1 MSGQLA
7 LGGTSATVRRQDDAS
22 SQITLDRL
30 SNSSDRPT
38 DVLAGPTVRREDFPL
53 HDDVR
58 WLAASLGRVIRR
70 LEGDA
75 AFETIESLRKAC
87 RARRHVAPGAPSLDA
102 LLAQVEALPLERSA
116 VTARAFTLFFL
127 LINTAEQVHRVRRAR
142 AYRMIGNAEPQPAS
156 ARWAMRALHA
166 SGRDA
171 SEVERA
177 MLELDVRPVL
187 TAHPTESTRRTLL
200 ALQSR
205 VADLLL
211 AREPA
216 SLEERREIE
225 EKLDGE
231 VELLWITAE
240 VRHDRPSVNDEV
252 STVLWYLETRFLDA
266 GARARDALVRA
277 FEEEFATTSEAVQ
290 QLVPLRVGNWVG
302 GDRDGNPG
310 VTPEVTIATAR
321 RSSYAILGRYAHALA
336 DLVERISVSAS
347 IAPPSDDL
355 RASIESDCKLLPEV
369 YEANRRRNADEPL
382 RLKLTFM
389 LARVESTR
397 LLTAA
402 RDAGKNVED
411 PAAYVDAAQLERDLL
426 LARDS
431 LMRAGA
437 EHACRTTIDPM
448 IEMVRA
454 HGLHG
459 YLMDIRDHA
468 DVHRAALDDIA
479 AHVGIAPLEGESLRA
494 ELNQSRVLVDS
505 QVTLAQETMR
515 VLDTFRA
522 VRTIQAEMGELAA
535 STYIVSMTSEP
546 DDLMR
551 VLFLARDAGLV
562 NLAAASPES
571 HLDVVPLFETLDD
584 LEHAP
589 AVMRAL
595 LDDPIYR
602 RQLAARGN
610 LQEVMIGYS
619 DSGKDA
625 GILASSWALYQAQ
638 EALSEVFRNAGVE
651 LRLFH
656 GRGGSVGRGGGSP
669 VSRALAAL
677 PPGTVNGRIKITEQG
692 EIISQQFGLL
702 PVAERTLEVTLA
714 GALLQEFND
723 WPNAISSEELQEFRA
738 TMTDLAARGLSVYRD
753 LVHENDALFRMFRT
767 VTPIDELAE
776 ARFGSRPAYRPGAGE
791 GITGIRAIPWGFG
804 WTQIRLMLTGWL
816 GAGTALAH
824 YASTREGLDALRR
837 MAERWPFFDDLL
849 GKIEMVCAKTDI
861 QIGRAYVKNLGGD
874 LALLSR
880 LEREFASTVDA
891 LLRIRDSATLLRD
904 NPVLQSAIALRNP
917 YVDPLSLLQIAL
929 LRRKRKQGVDEQTR
943 AAVDAVLATTLSGI
957 AQGLRNTG

>member
-1 MSGQLA
+1 VS
-7 LGGTSATVRRQDDAS
+7 
-22 SQITLDRL
+22 
-30 SNSSDRPT
+30 
-38 DVLAGPTVRREDFPL
+38 AGPSVRREDVPL
-53 HDDVR
+53 HEDVR

-70 LEGDA
+70 LEGEV
-75 AFETIESLRKAC
+75 AFETIEGLRKAC
-87 RARRHVAPGAPSLDA
+87 RARRLGAAHARSLDE

-127 LINTAEQVHRVRRAR
+127 LINTGEQVHRVRRAR
-142 AYRMIGNAEPQPAS
+142 AYSSNESAEPQPAS
-156 ARWAMRALHA
+156 ARWAMRALHK
-166 SGRDA
+166 SGREA

-211 AREPA
+211 AREAA
-216 SLEERREIE
+216 SLDERREIE

-321 RSSYAILGRYAHALA
+321 RSSYAILGRYASALT

-347 IAPPSDDL
+347 IAAPSDDL
-355 RASIESDCKLLPEV
+355 RASIESDSRLLPEV

-397 LLTAA
+397 RLTAA
-402 RDAGKNVED
+402 LDAGKTGDD
-411 PAAYVDAAQLERDLL
+411 PSAYNDAAQLTRDLL
-426 LARDS
+426 LVRES

-468 DVHRAALDDIA
+468 DVHRAALGDVA
-479 AHVGIAPLEGESLRA
+479 AKLRIAPLEGETLRA
-494 ELNQSRVLVDS
+494 ELNKSRRLMDGHVSFS
-505 QVTLAQETMR
+505 QDTTR

-522 VRTIQAEMGELAA
+522 VRTIQTEMGELAA

-551 VLFLARDAGLV
+551 VLFLAREAGLV
-562 NLAAASPES
+562 NLGDAAQES

-584 LEHAP
+584 LERAP
-589 AVMRAL
+589 AVMSAL
-595 LDDPIYR
+595 LDDPVYR
-602 RQLAARGN
+602 RQLALRGN

-638 EALSEVFRNAGVE
+638 EALAEVFRNAGVE

-723 WPNAISSEELQEFRA
+723 WPKAISTDELNEFRA
-738 TMTDLAARGLSVYRD
+738 TMTDLSARGLSVYRE
-753 LVHENDALFRMFRT
+753 LVHENDALFRMFRM

-791 GITGIRAIPWGFG
+791 GISGIRAIPWGFG

-816 GAGTALAH
+816 GAGTALSH
-824 YASTREGLDALRR
+824 HASTPDGLDVLRK
-837 MAERWPFFDDLL
+837 MATRWPFFDDLL

-861 QIGRAYVKNLGGD
+861 EIARLYVKNLGGD
-874 LALLSR
+874 LTLLSR
-880 LEREFASTVDA
+880 LEREFANTVDA

-929 LRRKRKQGVDEQTR
+929 LKRKREQAADEKTR
-943 AAVDAVLATTLSGI
+943 AAVEAVLATTLSGI

>member
-1 MSGQLA
+1 
-7 LGGTSATVRRQDDAS
+7 
-22 SQITLDRL
+22 
-30 SNSSDRPT
+30 
-38 DVLAGPTVRREDFPL
+38 VLAGPTVRREDVAL

-70 LEGDA
+70 LEGEDA
-75 AFETIESLRKAC
+75 FQTIEALRKAC
-87 RARRHVAPGAPSLDA
+87 RARRHGDPGAQSLDA
-102 LLAQVEALPLERSA
+102 LIAQVEALSLERCA

-142 AYRMIGNAEPQPAS
+142 AYRAMDNAEPQPAS
-156 ARWAMRALHA
+156 AQWAMRSLRA
-166 SGRDA
+166 SGREA
-171 SEVERA
+171 AEVERA
-177 MLELDVRPVL
+177 MLGLDVRPVL

-211 AREPA
+211 AREGSPLA
-216 SLEERREIE
+216 ERREIE
-225 EKLDGE
+225 EMLDGE

-266 GARARDALVRA
+266 GARARDAFVRA
-277 FEEEFATTSEAVQ
+277 FEDEFGTRSEAVEE
-290 QLVPLRVGNWVG
+290 LVPIRVGNWVG

-310 VTPEVTIATAR
+310 VTPDVTIATAR

-336 DLVERISVSAS
+336 DLVERLSVSAS
-347 IAPPSDDL
+347 IAPPADEL
-355 RASIESDCKLLPEV
+355 RSSIETDSKLLPAV
-369 YEANRRRNADEPL
+369 YEANRRRNADEPV
-382 RLKLTFM
+382 RLKLTLM

-397 LLTAA
+397 RLTAA
-402 RDAGKNVED
+402 RDAGRETNE
-411 PAAYVDAAQLERDLL
+411 PAAYTDAAQLENDLL
-426 LARDS
+426 LVRES

-437 EHACRTTIDPM
+437 THTRRTTVEPM

-459 YLMDIRDHA
+459 YMMDVRDHA
-468 DVHRAALDDIA
+468 HVHRAAVDDIA
-479 AHVGIAPLEGESLRA
+479 VQLGIPPLEGDALRA
-494 ELNQSRVLVDS
+494 ELARSHPLVNQNVRVSD
-505 QVTLAQETMR
+505 ETTR
-515 VLDTFRA
+515 ALDTFRA
-522 VRTIQAEMGELAA
+522 VRTIQEEMGELSA
-535 STYIVSMTSEP
+535 STYIASMTTEP
-546 DDLMR
+546 DDVLR
-551 VLFLARDAGLV
+551 VLFLAREAGLID
-562 NLAAASPES
+562 LAGEPPVSRI
-571 HLDVVPLFETLDD
+571 DVVPLFETLDD
-584 LEHAP
+584 LERAP
-589 AVMRAL
+589 AVMTAL
-595 LDDPIYR
+595 LDDPLYR
-602 RQLAARGN
+602 RQLAARSN

-625 GILASSWALYQAQ
+625 GILASSWALYEAQ
-638 EALSEVFRNAGVE
+638 EALAAVFREAGVE

-714 GALLQEFND
+714 GALMQEFND
-723 WPNAISSEELQEFRA
+723 WPKAVSADEMREFRDV
-738 TMTDLAARGLSVYRD
+738 MTDLAARGLAVYRK
-753 LVHENDALFRMFRT
+753 LVHEDDTLFRMFRT

-791 GITGIRAIPWGFG
+791 GISGIRAIPWGFG

-824 YASTREGLDALRR
+824 YASTNEGLDVLRR
-837 MAERWPFFDDLL
+837 MAAKWPFFDDLL
-849 GKIEMVCAKTDI
+849 GKIEMVCAKTDLEI
-861 QIGRAYVKNLGGD
+861 ASAYVRNLGGD
-874 LALLSR
+874 LTLLSQ
-880 LEREFASTVDA
+880 LEREFEDTVDA
-891 LLRIRDSATLLRD
+891 VLRIRDSSTLLRE
-904 NPVLQSAIALRNP
+904 NAVLQSAIALRNP
-917 YVDPLSLLQIAL
+917 YVDPLSLLQIVL
-929 LRRKRKQGVDEQTR
+929 LKRKGELDGDKQT
-943 AAVDAVLATTLSGI
+943 ASDVDAVLATTLSGI

>member
-1 MSGQLA
+1 V
-7 LGGTSATVRRQDDAS
+7 LGGPA
-22 SQITLDRL
+22 
-30 SNSSDRPT
+30 
-38 DVLAGPTVRREDFPL
+38 VRREDVPL

-58 WLAASLGRVIRR
+58 WLAASLGRVIQR
-70 LEGDA
+70 LEGQA
-75 AFETIESLRKAC
+75 AFETIEALRRAC
-87 RARRHVAPGAPSLDA
+87 RARRHGESDAPSLDA
-102 LLAQVEALPLERSA
+102 LIAQVEALSLDECA

-142 AYRMIGNAEPQPAS
+142 AYRTIDNAEPQPAS
-156 ARWAMRALHA
+156 AQWAMRALHA
-166 SGRDA
+166 SGHSA
-171 SEVERA
+171 SEIERA

-211 AREPA
+211 AREGA
-216 SLEERREIE
+216 AQAERRETE
-225 EKLDGE
+225 EMLDGE
-231 VELLWITAE
+231 IELLWITAE

-277 FEEEFATTSEAVQ
+277 FEDEFGTTSEAIEQ
-290 QLVPLRVGNWVG
+290 IVPLRVGNWVG

-321 RSSYAILGRYAHALA
+321 RSSYAILGRYADSLA
-336 DLVERISVSAS
+336 DLVERLSVSAS
-347 IAPPSDDL
+347 IAPPTDDL
-355 RASIESDCKLLPEV
+355 RASVESDSKLVPDV

-382 RLKLTFM
+382 RLKLTLM
-389 LARVESTR
+389 LARVEAR
-397 LLTAA
+397 RRLTAA
-402 RDAGKNVED
+402 RDAGKALDE
-411 PAAYVDAAQLERDLL
+411 PAAYIDAGELERDLL
-426 LARDS
+426 LVRENLS
-431 LMRAGA
+431 RAGA
-437 EHACRTTIDPM
+437 THARRTTIEPL

-454 HGLHG
+454 HGLYG
-459 YLMDIRDHA
+459 YLMDVRDHA
-468 DVHRAALDDIA
+468 QVHRAALDDIA
-479 AHVGIAPLEGESLRA
+479 AKLRIDPLEGDALRT
-494 ELNQSRVLVDS
+494 ELTQRRPLVNS
-505 QVTLAQETMR
+505 HASFSEATTR

-522 VRTIQAEMGELAA
+522 VSTIQSEMGELAA
-535 STYIVSMTSEP
+535 STYIVSMTAEP
-546 DDLMR
+546 DDLLR
-551 VLFLARDAGLV
+551 VLLLARETGLV
-562 NLAAASPES
+562 DLVADPPKSQI
-571 HLDVVPLFETLDD
+571 DVVPLFETLDD
-584 LEHAP
+584 LERAP
-589 AVMRAL
+589 TVMRAL
-595 LDDPIYR
+595 LEDPVYR

-625 GILASSWALYQAQ
+625 GILASSWALYRAQ
-638 EALSEVFRNAGVE
+638 EDLAAEFRSAGVD

-677 PPGTVNGRIKITEQG
+677 PPGTVNGRVKITEQG

-714 GALLQEFND
+714 GALLQEFTE
-723 WPNAISSEELQEFRA
+723 WPKEISADEMREFRA
-738 TMTDLAARGLSVYRD
+738 VMNDLASRGLSVYRE

-791 GITGIRAIPWGFG
+791 GVSGIRAIPWGFG

-824 YASTREGLDALRR
+824 VASTDEGLDVLRR
-837 MAERWPFFDDLL
+837 MAARWPFFDDLL
-849 GKIEMVCAKTDI
+849 GKIEMVCAKTDLEI
-861 QIGRAYVKNLGGD
+861 ARAYARNLGGD
-874 LALLSR
+874 LALLSQ
-880 LEREFASTVDA
+880 LEDEYDSTVDA
-891 LLRIRDSATLLRD
+891 VLRIRNSSTLLRE
-904 NPVLQSAIALRNP
+904 NAVLQSAIALRNP
-917 YVDPLSLLQIAL
+917 YVDPLSLLQIVF
-929 LRRKRKQGVDEQTR
+929 LRRKRDAGGDEQTR
-943 AAVDAVLATTLSGI
+943 ATVDAVLATTLSGV

>member
-1 MSGQLA
+1 
-7 LGGTSATVRRQDDAS
+7 
-22 SQITLDRL
+22 
-30 SNSSDRPT
+30 
-38 DVLAGPTVRREDFPL
+38 L

-70 LEGDA
+70 LEGEA
-75 AFETIESLRKAC
+75 AFETIEGLRQAC
-87 RARRHVAPGAPSLDA
+87 RARRHGEPDARSLDDLIA
-102 LLAQVEALPLERSA
+102 HVESLSVESCA

-142 AYRMIGNAEPQPAS
+142 AYREIENAEPQPAS
-156 ARWAMRALHA
+156 AQWAMRVLRE

-177 MLELDVRPVL
+177 MLRLDVRPVL

-211 AREPA
+211 AHDEVPA
-216 SLEERREIE
+216 IERDAIE
-225 EKLDGE
+225 EMLDGE

-240 VRHDRPSVNDEV
+240 VRQDRPSVNDEV

-266 GARARDALVRA
+266 GARARDAFVRA
-277 FEEEFATTSEAVQ
+277 FEEEFGTTSEAMQ
-290 QLVPLRVGNWVG
+290 QLAPLQIGNWVG

-321 RSSYAILGRYAHALA
+321 RSSYAILGRYASGLGDLA
-336 DLVERISVSAS
+336 ERLSVSAS
-347 IAPPSDDL
+347 IAPPPDEL
-355 RASIESDCKLLPEV
+355 RASIEADCKLLPAV
-369 YEANRRRNADEPL
+369 FEANRRRNADEPL
-382 RLKLTFM
+382 RLKLSLM

-397 LLTAA
+397 RLTAA
-402 RDAGKNVED
+402 RDAGRAAEE
-411 PAAYVDAAQLERDLL
+411 PAAYVDAVQLERDLL
-426 LARDS
+426 LVRET
-431 LMRAGA
+431 LIGAGA
-437 EHACRTTIDPM
+437 TNACRTTVEPM
-448 IEMVRA
+448 IEMVRS

-459 YLMDIRDHA
+459 YLMDVRDHA
-468 DVHRAALDDIA
+468 DAHRAALEDIA
-479 AHVGIAPLEGESLRA
+479 AQLRIDQLEGDALRA
-494 ELNQSRVLVDS
+494 ELGKQRHLLNADVALGEETTRVVN
-505 QVTLAQETMR
+505 
-515 VLDTFRA
+515 TFRA
-522 VRTIQAEMGELAA
+522 VRTIQTEMGELAA
-535 STYIVSMTSEP
+535 GTYIVSMATEP
-546 DDLMR
+546 DDVLR
-551 VLFLARDAGLV
+551 VLFLAREAGLLD
-562 NLAAASPES
+562 LASESPHS
-571 HLDVVPLFETLDD
+571 RLDVVPLFETLDD
-584 LEHAP
+584 LERAP

-595 LDDPIYR
+595 LADPIYR
-602 RQLAARGN
+602 RQLSARRN

-625 GILASSWALYQAQ
+625 GILASSWALYETQ
-638 EALSEVFRNAGVE
+638 EKLAEIFRDEGVE

-714 GALLQEFND
+714 GVLLQEFND
-723 WPNAISSEELQEFRA
+723 WPKAASADELREFR
-738 TMTDLAARGLSVYRD
+738 TVMTDLAAHSLAVYRE
-753 LVHENDALFRMFRT
+753 LVHNDEAVFRLFRT
-767 VTPIDELAE
+767 ATPVDELAE
-776 ARFGSRPAYRPGAGE
+776 AHFGSRPAYRPGAGQ

-804 WTQIRLMLTGWL
+804 WTQMRLMLTGWL

-824 YASTREGLDALRR
+824 YASTPDGLDVLRR
-837 MAERWPFFDDLL
+837 MAARWPFFDDLL
-849 GKIEMVCAKTDI
+849 GKIEMVCAKTDLEI
-861 QIGRAYVKNLGGD
+861 ARAYVKNLGGD

-880 LEREFASTVDA
+880 LEGEFKNTVDA
-891 LLRIRDSATLLRD
+891 VLRTRDSTVLLRD

-917 YVDPLSLLQIAL
+917 YVDPLSLLQIVM
-929 LRRKRKQGVDEQTR
+929 LRRKRQPGEAAGDEEAR
-943 AAVDAVLATTLSGI
+943 DAVDGVLATTLSGI

>member
-1 MSGQLA
+1 M
-7 LGGTSATVRRQDDAS
+7 
-22 SQITLDRL
+22 
-30 SNSSDRPT
+30 
-38 DVLAGPTVRREDFPL
+38 RREDVPL

-58 WLAASLGRVIRR
+58 WLAASLGRVIHR
-70 LEGDA
+70 LEGEA
-75 AFETIESLRKAC
+75 AFDTIESLRRAC
-87 RARRHVAPGAPSLDA
+87 RARRHGDSGAPSLEQ
-102 LLAQVEALPLERSA
+102 LIAQVEALSLEQCA

-142 AYRMIGNAEPQPAS
+142 AYRTIDNAEPQPAS
-156 ARWAMRALHA
+156 ARWAMRELRA
-166 SGRDA
+166 SGRTS

-177 MLELDVRPVL
+177 MLGLDVRPVL

-211 AREPA
+211 NREGAPVA
-216 SLEERREIE
+216 ERREIE
-225 EKLDGE
+225 EMLDGE

-252 STVLWYLETRFLDA
+252 STVLWYLETRMLDA

-277 FEEEFATTSEAVQ
+277 FEEEFGATSEAVEE
-290 QLVPLRVGNWVG
+290 LVPLRVGNWVG

-310 VTPEVTIATAR
+310 VTPDVTIATAR
-321 RSSYAILGRYAHALA
+321 RSSYAILGRYANALA
-336 DLVERISVSAS
+336 DLVERLSVSAS
-347 IAPPSDDL
+347 IAPPADEL
-355 RASIESDCKLLPEV
+355 RASIEADCKVLPDV

-382 RLKLTFM
+382 RLKLTLM

-397 LLTAA
+397 RLTAA
-402 RDAGKNVED
+402 RDAGKTADE
-411 PAAYVDAAQLERDLL
+411 PAAYADAAQLERDLL
-426 LARDS
+426 LVRES

-437 EHACRTTIDPM
+437 MHARRTTVEPL

-454 HGLHG
+454 HGLYG
-459 YLMDIRDHA
+459 YLMDVRDHA
-468 DVHRAALDDIA
+468 HVHRAAVDDIA
-479 AHVGIAPLEGESLRA
+479 SHLGIAPLVGDALRA
-494 ELNQSRVLVDS
+494 ELAQRRPLVNAHTSLGED
-505 QVTLAQETMR
+505 TMR

-522 VRTIQAEMGELAA
+522 VRTIQSEMGEFAA
-535 STYIVSMTSEP
+535 STYIVSMTTEP
-546 DDLMR
+546 DDVLR
-551 VLFLARDAGLV
+551 VLLLARETGLA
-562 NLAAASPES
+562 NLAAESPDS
-571 HLDVVPLFETLDD
+571 RLDVVPLFETLDD
-584 LEHAP
+584 LERAP

-595 LDDPIYR
+595 LADPVYR
-602 RQLAARGN
+602 RQLSARGN

-625 GILASSWALYQAQ
+625 GILASSWALYEAQ
-638 EALSEVFRNAGVE
+638 EALAAVFREAGVE

-702 PVAERTLEVTLA
+702 PVAERTLEVTFA
-714 GALLQEFND
+714 GALMQEFND
-723 WPNAISSEELQEFRA
+723 WPNEIPTDDLREFRRVMA
-738 TMTDLAARGLSVYRD
+738 DLASRGLAVYREM
-753 LVHENDALFRMFRT
+753 VHENDALFRMFRT

-791 GITGIRAIPWGFG
+791 GISGIRAIPWGFG

-824 YASTREGLDALRR
+824 SASTSEGLDILRR
-837 MAERWPFFDDLL
+837 MAAQWPFFDDLL
-849 GKIEMVCAKTDI
+849 GKIEMVCAKTDLEI
-861 QIGRAYVKNLGGD
+861 ARAYVQHLGGD

-880 LEREFASTVDA
+880 LEDEFQSTVDA
-891 LLRIRDSATLLRD
+891 VLRIRDSNTLLRE
-904 NPVLQSAIALRNP
+904 NAVLQSAIALRNP
-917 YVDPLSLLQIAL
+917 YVDPLSLLQIVL
-929 LRRKRKQGVDEQTR
+929 LRRKREPGADEQTQ
-943 AAVDAVLATTLSGI
+943 AAVDAVLATTLSGV